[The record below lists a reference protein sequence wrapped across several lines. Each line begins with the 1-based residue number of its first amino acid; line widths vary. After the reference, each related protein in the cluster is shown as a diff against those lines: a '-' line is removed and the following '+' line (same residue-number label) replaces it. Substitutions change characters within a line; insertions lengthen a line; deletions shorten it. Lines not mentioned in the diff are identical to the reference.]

1 MRRNCLPKQIVEKT
15 LEVRIDMT
23 VRQGRRGKQ
32 LVDDLMERRGYCSLK
47 KALDCT
53 AWRTGFRRH
62 HGTVVRQM
70 TG

>member
-1 MRRNCLPKQIVEKT
+1 
-15 LEVRIDMT
+15 MT